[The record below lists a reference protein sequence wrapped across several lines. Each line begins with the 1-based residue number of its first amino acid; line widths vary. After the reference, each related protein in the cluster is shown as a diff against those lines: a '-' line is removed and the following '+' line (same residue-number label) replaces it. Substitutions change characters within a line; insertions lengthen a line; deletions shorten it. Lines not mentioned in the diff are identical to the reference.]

1 MPILMNSLNSEYK
14 EKNQPEEDHMKRR
27 EAQESHQERDR
38 ESEIFSQVP
47 HRSEAPKR
55 IMKINEMLYCRK
67 TTKN

>member
-1 MPILMNSLNSEYK
+1 
-14 EKNQPEEDHMKRR
+14 MKRR